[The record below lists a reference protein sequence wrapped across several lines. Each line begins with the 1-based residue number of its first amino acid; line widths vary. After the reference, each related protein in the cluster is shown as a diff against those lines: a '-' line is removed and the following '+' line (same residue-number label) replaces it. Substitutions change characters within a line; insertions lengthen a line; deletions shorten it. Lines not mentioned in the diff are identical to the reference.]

1 MNLKDLK
8 KITIIAILIFL
19 LIGFAFFRKD
29 TPKIDK
35 PVENPVENSNLGS
48 AEKEKVETLAKNFS
62 NIYYSYT
69 LNDPSNIESLYP
81 FMTEKMKTEE
91 KDEVE
96 KIKSQSA
103 PSPKKY
109 LSAIA
114 SPSEV
119 RIISFI
125 DPKIHLSLSLRIEN
139 IAGAMT
145 KKDPIVWVDENGTIY
160 RENPKSLVTSKE
172 IKYIQMI
179 LIRKGDQWQVDSM
192 EIISSN

>member
-29 TPKIDK
+29 TPKIEK
-35 PVENPVENSNLGS
+35 PVESPVENSNLES

-91 KDEVE
+91 KDKVE

-103 PSPKKY
+103 SSPKKY

-114 SPSEV
+114 FPSEV
-119 RIISFI
+119 RIISYN
-125 DPKIHLSLSLRIEN
+125 DPKINLSLSLRIEN
-139 IAGAMT
+139 IAGAIT
-145 KKDPIVWVDENGTIY
+145 KKDPIVWVDINGTIY
-160 RENPKSLVTSKE
+160 RENPKSLITNKE
-172 IKYIQMI
+172 IKYVQMA
-179 LIRKGDQWQVDSM
+179 LIRKDDQWLVDSM